1 MSGGLSW
8 QVVSKQ
14 PIIFCHGVQ
23 LAFSTSSK
31 FWMSYACGK
40 WHLFCR
46 TSFQAQEVRCNTF
59 ACTISRERLAG
70 NFPRRSSLLKA
81 MGAMASSSIFA
92 TTQVGGRLF
101 GFCLEPSVG
110 QRHER
115 IQLACTATLQRSSHF
130 EQPGSYD
137 VFLRVGHANKAV
149 CALAVTCVSSPAN
162 SEADHANSV
171 TKFKG
176 LCHRWRF

>member
-1 MSGGLSW
+1 MAGSF
-8 QVVSKQ
+8 KQ

-70 NFPRRSSLLKA
+70 NSPRPSSLLKA
-81 MGAMASSSIFA
+81 MGAMASSSTCA

-101 GFCLEPSVG
+101 GFCLETSVG
-110 QRHER
+110 QRHKR

-130 EQPGSYD
+130 EHPGSYMMFFESWTCQQSCLCSCRD
-137 VFLRVGHANKAV
+137 YLRFLEAN
-149 CALAVTCVSSPAN
+149 
-162 SEADHANSV
+162 HANSV
-171 TKFKG
+171 TRFKV